1 MVGYTKTGAPKANGL
16 QLRPR
21 PPSSPTSL
29 ILGGSMSGSAKAAHT
44 QQLQLQPPK
53 QEGRGTFTILLLKC
67 TL

>member
-1 MVGYTKTGAPKANGL
+1 MVGYTKQAPKANGL

-29 ILGGSMSGSAKAAHT
+29 MLGGSMSGSAKAAHT

-53 QEGRGTFTILLLKC
+53 QEGRGSKFC
-67 TL
+67 Y